1 MPDQKTPI
9 KPSREAKIKATVANR
24 QHDLTVI
31 LENVHDVHNISAVIR
46 SCEAVGIK
54 EIFVIWTQDDR
65 PHVSLGQ
72 RSSAGSRKWLDV
84 HVFRSVAQCFEYVRE
99 RYESIEVAS
108 LGPKSRDMHELDMTA
123 SLALLFG
130 NEHQGASQE
139 AIDLSDGQFIIS
151 QYGMV
156 QSLNISVSCAVTIF
170 EAMRQR
176 KQADKYTPQR
186 QWNPETD
193 QPLLDDYLNRHY
205 TQAKG
210 SLAIIHKK
218 VE

>member
-1 MPDQKTPI
+1 MPSPKTPI
-9 KPSREAKIKATVANR
+9 NPKRLARIREVVSNR

-31 LENVHDVHNISAVIR
+31 LENVHDVHNISAVMR

-54 EIFVIWTQDDR
+54 ELFVIWTQDDR
-65 PHVSLGQ
+65 EHVSLGQ

-84 HVFRSVAQCFEYVRE
+84 HVFRSVKQCFDFVRQ
-99 RYESIEVAS
+99 RYSSIQVAS
-108 LGPKSRDMHELDMTA
+108 LGENSRDMHDLDMTT

-176 KQADKYTPQR
+176 KLASKYAPKR
-186 QWNPETD
+186 KWNEAQD
-193 QPLLDDYLNRHY
+193 LPLLDDYLNRHY